1 MGNVFAMID
10 QAGNLQPFLAADIGG
25 THARLALVQA
35 ASHGRS
41 VELLA
46 FHKYDCTN
54 YDRLGDFIADFL
66 ARHVRTKV
74 DRGVIAGAGY
84 APEDGKIIT
93 ANLRWLL
100 SIRETQERLGF
111 VDLRLVND
119 FKAVANAVAALPAL
133 VTTRI
138 AGDAIAVAVR
148 DDGDTPAGKTLDAF
162 RAFLCSVAGDMVLA
176 CSAVSIRL
184 AGGFL
189 SRIRERLVGSR
200 CAERF
205 LDKGA
210 MRTALGQV
218 PVHPVEHGQLGIV
231 NATHWYLE

>member
-10 QAGNLQPFLAADIGG
+10 QAGNPQPFLAADIGG
-25 THARLALVQA
+25 THARLALVRA

-41 VELLA
+41 VDLLA
-46 FHKYDCTN
+46 FRKYDCTD

-74 DRGVIAGAGY
+74 DRGVIAGTGY
-84 APEDGKIIT
+84 TLEDGTIFT
-93 ANLRWLL
+93 ANLRWPL

-119 FKAVANAVAALPAL
+119 FKAVAYAIAALPAL
-133 VTTRI
+133 ATTRI
-138 AGDAIAVAVR
+138 AGDAITVAAR

-162 RAFLCSVAGDMVLA
+162 HAFLGSVAGDMVLA
-176 CSAVSIRL
+176 CSAVSVRL
-184 AGGFL
+184 TGGIL
-189 SRIRERLVGSR
+189 SWISERLFGSR
-200 CAERF
+200 FAERF
-205 LDKGA
+205 LNKGA
-210 MRTALGQV
+210 MRTASGQV

-231 NATHWYLE
+231 GAAHWYLE